1 MYSGCPPDPDQ
12 ESYDNFDGVVPS
24 TSDRSNFQV
33 PSLAQPY
40 PNPHANL
47 TCRSYTNTQF
57 SLFLGPIKTAG
68 PEQSNKLQRRLQQHD
83 DRSAVCATTSTKYEI
98 SYKIEKDE
106 PNIISGYHLGTILG
120 QGTYGKIRE
129 AFDLKTKRYV
139 AVKIMNRRRLRK
151 IRDGE
156 DNVRREIFIMQ
167 RLRHPHV
174 VQLMDVFEVESREM
188 LYVVLELVGGG
199 SLQTK
204 IEEAPEGRFSMS
216 LARWY
221 FRQLIKGLEYIHSQG
236 VIHRDIK
243 PSNLMVTN
251 DGFLKISD
259 FGVAELLDPT
269 LSGRAYDTIAT
280 SWGGSPAFVAPEVA
294 IGSEYVSGFKV
305 DVWAVGVT
313 LYLAVTGQVPFRGAT
328 LFRLF
333 DCISKGEYEMPTWID
348 EDLRHLLAHLMDP
361 DDHSRYSI
369 EQIKQHPWFV
379 REDIGWRLPPPS
391 NSGELPGFSEKLK
404 TQSNPTVAEE
414 KESPEP
420 VTTRNIKRC
429 IIL

>member
-259 FGVAELLDPT
+259 FGVAENFTQQNRSNRPDSSFSHADL
-269 LSGRAYDTIAT
+269 I
-280 SWGGSPAFVAPEVA
+280 
-294 IGSEYVSGFKV
+294 
-305 DVWAVGVT
+305 
-313 LYLAVTGQVPFRGAT
+313 
-328 LFRLF
+328 LFRSALGS
-333 DCISKGEYEMPTWID
+333 DSLRQG
-348 EDLRHLLAHLMDP
+348 LRHDSDLLGRVAGLCGTRSGDRQRVRVRIQGGRLGRRS
-361 DDHSRYSI
+361 HS
-369 EQIKQHPWFV
+369 
-379 REDIGWRLPPPS
+379 
-391 NSGELPGFSEKLK
+391 LPGRHWSSPFSW
-404 TQSNPTVAEE
+404 SNPFQVVRLY
-414 KESPEP
+414 KQ
-420 VTTRNIKRC
+420 RRI
-429 IIL
+429 